1 MTEVD
6 GHGGQAAGHLD
17 LGLIGNGRTAALL
30 DTKGRIVWWCFPR
43 FDADPIF
50 SRLLAADEEKG
61 FCDVVLDR
69 MVESRSGYVANTAI
83 IETILTD
90 ERGASIKITDFAPR
104 FERFE
109 RGFHPAQIVRRIEP
123 LSGVPRIA
131 IRVRP
136 TFGYGKP
143 FTERVLGSNHIRYG
157 GGTETVRLTT
167 DAPLSYIANET
178 TFVLTRPL
186 TLILG
191 SDEPFQSAIDTS
203 AREFQ
208 DRTADWW
215 RRWVRSLAIPYE
227 WQDVV
232 IRSAITLKL
241 CAFEETGAIIAA
253 HTTSIPESPGS
264 VRNWD
269 YRYCWLRDAYFV
281 VQALNRLGATNTM
294 TAFINY
300 ITSIAVDEDGPI
312 KPVYGIVHDEPLDER
327 YAPDLEGFEGHG
339 PVRVGNQA
347 VEQIQHDVYGSV
359 VLAAA
364 HMFIDQRLDWVG
376 DESLF
381 QRLEKLGKRAAR
393 FALEPDAGIWEYRGR
408 QRIHTHSAALC
419 WVACDRLSQIA
430 ERLGI
435 TDRIN
440 YWRTRADTIRD
451 AILERAWNPE
461 RGAIVGA
468 FDHDDLDASV
478 LLLPEL
484 GLIEAN
490 DPRFLATVDA
500 IGRELVRN
508 GHVMRYT
515 AEDDFGLPENAF
527 LVCRFWYLD
536 ALAATGRRDEARA
549 MFEDVIGY
557 RNTFGILSED
567 IHPQT
572 GALWGN
578 LPQTYSMAGLISSA
592 TRLSRSWEDA
602 WSRA

>member
-1 MTEVD
+1 MTEAE
-6 GHGGQAAGHLD
+6 GHGGTAAGHLD
-17 LGLIGNGRTAALL
+17 LGLIGNGRTAALV

-50 SRLLAADEEKG
+50 SRLLAGDEEKG

-69 MVESRSGYVANTAI
+69 MVESRASYVGNTAI

-90 ERGASIKITDFAPR
+90 ERGASVRITDFAPR

-109 RGFHPAQIVRRIEP
+109 RAFHPAQIVRRIEP
-123 LSGVPRIA
+123 ISGVPRIA

-136 TFGYGKP
+136 TFEYGKP
-143 FTERVLGSNHIRYG
+143 FTGQVLGSNHIRYG

-191 SDEPFQSAIDTS
+191 PDEPFQSAIDTS

-208 DRTADWW
+208 DRTSDWW

-227 WQDVV
+227 WQEVV

-327 YAPDLEGFEGHG
+327 YAPDLKGFEGHG

-376 DESLF
+376 DEALF
-381 QRLEKLGKRAAR
+381 QRLEKLGKRATR

-408 QRIHTHSAALC
+408 QRVHTHSAALC

-440 YWRTRADTIRD
+440 FWRTRADTIRD
-451 AILERAWNPE
+451 TILEHAWNE
-461 RGAIVGA
+461 KRGAIVGA
-468 FDHDDLDASV
+468 FDHEDLDASV

-484 GLIEAN
+484 GLMEAS
-490 DPRFLATVDA
+490 DPRFIATVDA

-536 ALAATGRRDEARA
+536 ALAAIGRRDEARA
-549 MFEDVIGY
+549 MFEDVIRY
-557 RNTFGILSED
+557 RNTFGLLSED